1 MVWAVWQRVDS
12 RRKTSGSAIMRVRQR
27 ETKVSAVSSDPGNR
41 DLPLDIAAA
50 LDEFRAVSV
59 ELFGASLTSLLLFGS
74 AAEGRLR
81 ATSDV
86 NIVMVFSHLDLDR
99 VKAWRSQ
106 VELLVAAAN
115 LQPLI
120 LLDDEIA
127 AAAEAF
133 AVKYFDI
140 LHRRRVLHGT
150 DPFAT
155 LVISNEALQRRVS
168 QVLLNLALRLRHT
181 LLLGNDAGRAHALVD
196 AIGPLRASAGAL
208 QELARQ
214 PRTEPR
220 EALLSLAAQ
229 HGATALIEQLQTLR
243 ISGDPVVANST
254 GLLAALIDFVR
265 AIQPK

>member
-1 MVWAVWQRVDS
+1 MA
-12 RRKTSGSAIMRVRQR
+12 A
-27 ETKVSAVSSDPGNR
+27 ASSELWNR
-41 DLPLDIAAA
+41 DLPADIAAT
-50 LDEFRAVSV
+50 LEEFRAKSV
-59 ELFGASLTSLLLFGS
+59 EAFGDSLKSILLFGS

-99 VKAWRSQ
+99 VKTWRSQ
-106 VELLVAAAN
+106 VELLVAAID

-120 LLDDEIA
+120 LLEDEIA

-150 DPFAT
+150 DPFAA
-155 LVISNEALQRRVS
+155 LKISDEALQRRVS

-181 LLLGNDAGRAHALVD
+181 MFFGNDAGRTHALVD
-196 AIGPLRASAGAL
+196 AIGPLRASAVAL
-208 QELARQ
+208 QKLTRL
-214 PRTEPR
+214 PRSEPR
-220 EALLSLAAQ
+220 EALLSFADE
-229 HGATALIEQLQTLR
+229 HGATALIEQLQALR
-243 ISGDPVVANST
+243 ISGDPVVADST
-254 GLLAALIDFVR
+254 RLLGELIDFIR

>member
-1 MVWAVWQRVDS
+1 M
-12 RRKTSGSAIMRVRQR
+12 SA
-27 ETKVSAVSSDPGNR
+27 ASSELWNR
-41 DLPLDIAAA
+41 NLPPDIAAM
-50 LDEFRAVSV
+50 LEEFREKSV
-59 ELFGASLTSLLLFGS
+59 EAYGDSLKSLLLFGS

-106 VELLVAAAN
+106 VELLVAAID

-120 LLDDEIA
+120 LLEDEIA

-155 LVISNEALQRRVS
+155 LKISDEALQRRVS

-181 LLLGNDAGRAHALVD
+181 MFFGNDAGRTHALVD
-196 AIGPLRASAGAL
+196 AIGPMRASAVAL
-208 QELARQ
+208 QELTHQ
-214 PRTEPR
+214 PLKEPR
-220 EALLSLAAQ
+220 EALLSFAEQ

-243 ISGDPVVANST
+243 VSGDPVVADST
-254 GLLAALIDFVR
+254 RLLGELIAFIR
-265 AIQPK
+265 AVQPK

>member
-1 MVWAVWQRVDS
+1 MAAV
-12 RRKTSGSAIMRVRQR
+12 GSALW
-27 ETKVSAVSSDPGNR
+27 NR
-41 DLPLDIAAA
+41 DLPADIAAT
-50 LDEFRAVSV
+50 LEDFRAKTV
-59 ELFGASLTSLLLFGS
+59 EAFPDSLQSLLLFGS

-86 NIVMVFSHLDLDR
+86 NIVMVFSHLDLER

-106 VELLVAAAN
+106 VALLVAAID

-120 LLDDEIA
+120 LLADEIP

-150 DPFAT
+150 DPFASLT
-155 LVISNEALQRRVS
+155 ISDEALQRRVS
-168 QVLLNLALRLRHT
+168 QVMLNLALRLRHT
-181 LLLGNDAGRAHALVD
+181 LFFGNDGGRTRALVD
-196 AIGPLRASAGAL
+196 AIGPLRASAVVL

-214 PRTEPR
+214 SLSEPR

-229 HGATALIEQLQTLR
+229 HGATALIERLQALR
-243 ISGDPVVANST
+243 ISGDPVVTDSSR
-254 GLLAALIDFVR
+254 LLSELIAFIR
-265 AIQPK
+265 AVHPR